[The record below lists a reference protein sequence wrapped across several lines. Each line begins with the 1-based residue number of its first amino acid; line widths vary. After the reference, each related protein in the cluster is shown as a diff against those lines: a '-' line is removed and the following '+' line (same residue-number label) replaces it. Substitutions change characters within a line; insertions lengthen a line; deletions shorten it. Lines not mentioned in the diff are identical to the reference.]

1 MDTSG
6 MNHSIKVPVN
16 GTGGLALAKWAGANG
31 YRRRHMVEAHERGSL
46 QMANGPWKGHMANWH
61 TGAGKMGK
69 GEWAMANRQW
79 DSYAYKLAWRMSTGN
94 WAMAKHMTKA
104 HGRDTC

>member
-1 MDTSG
+1 MGQADWHWRNGQGQMDTG
-6 MNHSIKVPVN
+6 E
-16 GTGGLALAKWAGANG
+16 GTWQ
-31 YRRRHMVEAHERGSL
+31 RHMAEAHERGSL
-46 QMANGPWKGHMANWH
+46 QMANGPWKGHMANLH